1 MTEKMSMSL
10 KVMEVVQDYLGYPDK
25 DSLDLISYPDL
36 NPGGTDFWEA
46 FRGRPGWLEASA
58 DIVDLT
64 APLEEA
70 GYRKKDYMRSYS
82 VTIPKVVYG
91 LLTTLILPKY
101 PEQVI
106 LKGKGLVDG
115 RIPEKI
121 DLQGF
126 SPILAGTGPEIV
138 LIAPDHSVSDVQV
151 LPTRTV
157 KEVVPVSGA
166 TREASE
172 YFMRNSQYI
181 LDQETLTEVFAAFPD
196 LSEGLGIT
204 DLSQLRSGQFL
215 KWSGIFHTHSEDLPE
230 WLLDLESVR
239 KDISGTIKGEEEYF
253 FPTEA
258 YFSLKQVLRRYLRR
272 KKKKKE

>member
-10 KVMEVVQDYLGYPDK
+10 KVMEIVQDYPGYPDK

-46 FRGRPGWLEASA
+46 FRNRPGWLEASA

-70 GYRKKDYMRSYS
+70 GYQKKDYMRSYS
-82 VTIPKVVYG
+82 VTIPRVVYS
-91 LLTTLILPKY
+91 LLTTMILPRY
-101 PEQVI
+101 PEQVV
-106 LKGKGLVDG
+106 LKGKDLIGGNL
-115 RIPEKI
+115 PEKI

-126 SPILAGTGPEIV
+126 SPVLAGTGPEIV
-138 LIAPDHSVSDVQV
+138 LIAPDHSESSVHV
-151 LPTRTV
+151 LPTRVV
-157 KEVVPVSGA
+157 KEVPIHGA

-196 LSEGLGIT
+196 LQGGLGIT
-204 DLSQLRSGQFL
+204 DLSQLRDGQFL

-272 KKKKKE
+272 KRKE

>member
-10 KVMEVVQDYLGYPDK
+10 KVMEIVQDYPGYPDK
-25 DSLDLISYPDL
+25 DSLDLISYPDP
-36 NPGGTDFWEA
+36 NPGGTEFWEN
-46 FRGRPGWLEASA
+46 FRDRPGWLEASA
-58 DIVDLT
+58 DIVDLV

-70 GYRKKDYMRSYS
+70 GYRKKDYKRSYS

-101 PEQVI
+101 PEQMI

-126 SPILAGTGPEIV
+126 SPIQAGTGPEIV

-157 KEVVPVSGA
+157 KEVPVPGA

-172 YFMRNSQYI
+172 YFLRNSQYI
-181 LDQETLTEVFAAFPD
+181 LDQDTLTEVFAAFPD
-196 LSEGLGIT
+196 LQEGLGIT
-204 DLSQLRSGQFL
+204 NLSQLRAGQFL
-215 KWSGIFHTHSEDLPE
+215 KWSGIFHTYSEDFPE
-230 WLLDLESVR
+230 WLQDLESVR
-239 KDISGTIKGEEEYF
+239 KDISGTIKGEEKYF

-258 YFSLKQVLRRYLRR
+258 YFSLKQALRRYLRR
-272 KKKKKE
+272 KKK